1 MPRPEYPRPQ
11 FVRER
16 WLNLNGV
23 WGFGFGAG
31 EVAEAAQTG
40 TTPAP
45 TTWNLDRDILV
56 PFAPESERSGI
67 GSTDFHPA
75 VRYQR
80 TVEVPA
86 DWSGDRLLLHF
97 GAVDF
102 DTTVWVNNIEVG
114 RHRGG
119 FTPFTIDITDAVAR
133 SATRASAVDD
143 AITPDTVGLATRPT
157 DARNARV
164 TPDAFGLATH
174 PTDALNARITPDT
187 TTPPAAATFTLS
199 VLAEDDHLTIQAR
212 GKQSRRPENYEAFYT
227 RTTGI
232 WQTVWLE
239 PVAPAHF
246 GRPVIRPDL
255 PSSSFAVELDVVSP
269 SAGLTARVDIRDAD
283 GLVVTR
289 EVEVTAQVKPVLTL
303 PIPADRLRA
312 WSPEDPHLYT
322 VRFTLLR
329 GEAVVDILD
338 SYAGMRSIAI
348 DGRRVLLNGRPV
360 FQRLV
365 LDQGY
370 WPDTLMTA
378 PSDDALVADIELGMA
393 AGFNGARLHQ
403 KVFEE
408 RYLFHADRL
417 GYLVWGEFADWGA
430 KVGPGGPQE
439 PTLSFVT
446 EWVEALT
453 RDLSH
458 PSIVG
463 WCPLNETFQ
472 PLTDRLT
479 VLDDAT
485 KALYAITKAIDPTRP
500 VIDASG
506 YSHRVPG
513 ADIYDSHL
521 YEQDP
526 DVFAERMG
534 GLADGRP
541 YVNTAL
547 DGAEW
552 SVPYAGQP
560 YFCSEFGGIWWSDSD
575 RTGDDSWGYGEAPR
589 TREEWLDRFRR
600 LVDTLLDDPGM
611 FGYCFT
617 QLTDV
622 FQEKNGVLDF
632 HRVPKFDLRLLRDIQ
647 SRPAAYEL
655 DDVPPLDP

>member
-1 MPRPEYPRPQ
+1 MCLHRGKLHASILIVSFASREIEQGGHAPVAQAVPRPEYPRPQ
-11 FVRER
+11 FVRDR

-23 WGFGFGAG
+23 WSFGFGAT
-31 EVAEAAQTG
+31 EAADAS
-40 TTPAP
+40 AP
-45 TTWNLDRDILV
+45 TAWILDRDILV

-67 GSTDFHPA
+67 GSTTFHPA

-80 TVEVPA
+80 TIEIPA
-86 DWSGDRLLLHF
+86 DWADDRLLLHF

-102 DTTVWVNNIEVG
+102 DTTVWVDDVEVG

-119 FTPFTIDITDAVAR
+119 FTPFTIDITDAVA
-133 SATRASAVDD
+133 
-143 AITPDTVGLATRPT
+143 
-157 DARNARV
+157 
-164 TPDAFGLATH
+164 
-174 PTDALNARITPDT
+174 
-187 TTPPAAATFTLS
+187 AAAGASFTLS

-239 PVAPAHF
+239 PVSPAHF

-269 SAGLTARVDIRDAD
+269 AAGLTARVDISDAD
-283 GLVVTR
+283 GLVVSR

-303 PIPADRLRA
+303 PIETDRLRT
-312 WSPEDPHLYT
+312 WSPEDPHLYS

-329 GEAVVDILD
+329 GETVVDVLD

-453 RDLSH
+453 RDVSH

-472 PLTDRLT
+472 PMTDRLT

-485 KALYAITKAIDPTRP
+485 KALYAVTKAIDPTRP

-526 DVFAERMG
+526 DVFAQRMG

-547 DGAEW
+547 DGTEW

-589 TREEWLDRFRR
+589 TRDEWIDRFRR
-600 LVDTLLDDPGM
+600 LVDTLLDDAGM

-632 HRVPKFDLRLLRDIQ
+632 RRVPKFDLRLLRDIQ

>member
-1 MPRPEYPRPQ
+1 MCLHRGKSRASILIVPFASREIEQGGDAADSQAVPRPEYPRPQ
-11 FVRER
+11 FVRDR

-23 WGFGFGAG
+23 WSFGFGA
-31 EVAEAAQTG
+31 AEATEAAG
-40 TTPAP
+40 TAAPA
-45 TTWNLDRDILV
+45 TWTLDRDILV

-75 VRYQR
+75 VRYRR

-86 DWSGDRLLLHF
+86 AWADDRLLLHF

-102 DTTVWVNNIEVG
+102 DTTVWVDDIEVG

-119 FTPFTIDITDAVAR
+119 FTPFTIDITDAVAG
-133 SATRASAVDD
+133 SPS
-143 AITPDTVGLATRPT
+143 
-157 DARNARV
+157 
-164 TPDAFGLATH
+164 
-174 PTDALNARITPDT
+174 
-187 TTPPAAATFTLS
+187 ATFTLS

-232 WQTVWLE
+232 WQTVWIE

-255 PSSSFAVELDVVSP
+255 PSSSFAVELDVASP
-269 SAGLTARVDIRDAD
+269 AAGLTARVEIGDAD

-303 PIPADRLRA
+303 PIPAARLRT

-329 GEAVVDILD
+329 GGTVVDALD

-439 PTLSFVT
+439 PTLSFIA

-472 PLTDRLT
+472 PMTDRIT

-485 KALYAITKAIDPTRP
+485 KALYAVTKAIDPTRP

-526 DVFAERMG
+526 DVFAQRMG

-575 RTGDDSWGYGEAPR
+575 RAGDDSWGYGEAPR
-589 TREEWLDRFRR
+589 TREEWVDRFRR

-632 HRVPKFDLRLLRDIQ
+632 RRVPKFDLRLLRDIQ
-647 SRPAAYEL
+647 SRPAAYER
-655 DDVPPLDP
+655 DDVPPLEP

>member
-1 MPRPEYPRPQ
+1 MYRASILIVSFASREIEQGGDAPAAQAVPRPEYPRPQ
-11 FVRER
+11 FVRDR

-23 WGFGFGAG
+23 WSFGFGG
-31 EVAEAAQTG
+31 DQAA
-40 TTPAP
+40 PSR
-45 TTWNLDRDILV
+45 WELDRDILV

-67 GSTDFHPA
+67 GDTGFHPA

-80 TVEVPA
+80 TVELPA
-86 DWSGDRLLLHF
+86 DWAGDRILLHF

-102 DTTVWVNNIEVG
+102 DTTVWVGDVEVG

-119 FTPFTIDITDAVAR
+119 FTSFSFDITEAAAVA
-133 SATRASAVDD
+133 SAADGSFV
-143 AITPDTVGLATRPT
+143 
-157 DARNARV
+157 
-164 TPDAFGLATH
+164 
-174 PTDALNARITPDT
+174 
-187 TTPPAAATFTLS
+187 LS
-199 VLAEDDHLTIQAR
+199 VLAEDDTVAIQAR

-239 PVAPAHF
+239 PVAAARF

-255 PSSSFAVELDVVSP
+255 PSSSFAVELDVVAP
-269 SAGLTARVDIRDAD
+269 AAGLTARVELLDAD
-283 GLVVTR
+283 GLVAAATAA
-289 EVEVTAQVKPVLTL
+289 VTAQLTPVVTL
-303 PIPADRLRA
+303 PVPADRLRT
-312 WSPEDPHLYT
+312 WSPEDPHLYR

-329 GEAVVDILD
+329 GETVLDELD

-378 PSDDALVADIELGMA
+378 PSDDALVADIELGLA

-439 PTLSFVT
+439 PTVSFVA

-463 WCPLNETFQ
+463 WCPLNETYQ
-472 PLTDRLT
+472 PITDRLT
-479 VLDDAT
+479 ILDDAT
-485 KALYAITKAIDPTRP
+485 KALYTVTKAIDPTRP

-506 YSHRVPG
+506 YSHRVPA

-526 DVFAERMG
+526 EVFATLMG

-541 YVNTAL
+541 YVNTAP
-547 DGAEW
+547 DGTEW

-560 YFCSEFGGIWWSDSD
+560 YFCSEFGGIWWSDTD
-575 RTGDDSWGYGEAPR
+575 RTGDESWGYGEAPR
-589 TREEWLDRFRR
+589 TRDEWLDRFRR
-600 LVDTLLDDPGM
+600 LVDALLDDPAM

-632 HRVPKFDLRLLRDIQ
+632 RRVPKFDLRTLRDIQ

-655 DDVPPLDP
+655 DDVRPLEP